1 MLLKVNEKF
10 WVTCGIFE
18 QPIFI
23 AFNQLTLKNHNL
35 VTFINLAMWNLIW
48 NTGYIHSTIYIIKDK
63 FYISK

>member
-35 VTFINLAMWNLIW
+35 VTFINLACEI
-48 NTGYIHSTIYIIKDK
+48 
-63 FYISK
+63 